1 MGSEWTEST
10 LEELSSSVS
19 YGYTES
25 ASSEKIG
32 PHFLRITDI
41 QNGVVNWDSVPY
53 CPITE
58 KDHLKYRLNEGD
70 IVVARTGNSTGENFI
85 FEGNHDAVFASYLI
99 RFAIDENL
107 AHPKFVWYSMR
118 SPSWWAF
125 VNGSKTG
132 SAQAGANAKVL
143 GRFPVDLPPLPEQ
156 KAIAH
161 ILGTLDDKIELN
173 RRMNATLEGMAQA
186 LFKSWFVD
194 FDPVIDNALA
204 AGNPIPD
211 ELASRA
217 EVRKAALASGTTQQG
232 SVDHPTL
239 SDPKSLFPAAFQF
252 TEELGWIPEG
262 WVVQEIRDRTESI
275 QYGLTQSASE
285 QKCGPKF
292 LRITDIR
299 GGAIDWNSVPY
310 CEIPPEQ
317 YEKYRI
323 NEGDIFVART
333 GASTGENVYVTS
345 PKESVFASYLVRFTF
360 EDRSI
365 GRLVGMFMRSPK
377 YFDHIEGIL
386 GGSAQPNASAQALA
400 SATMV
405 FPDPD
410 VAKLFFSEV
419 SAMDDRKASND
430 HETQTLTKLRD
441 TLLPKLISG
450 ELHIPGAVKLAEE
463 IAV

>member
-1 MGSEWTEST
+1 MGSEWAEST

-25 ASSEKIG
+25 ASSENIG

-41 QNGVVNWDSVPY
+41 QNGVVDWDSVPY

-58 KDHLKYRLNEGD
+58 KDHLKYKLNEGD

-85 FEGNHDAVFASYLI
+85 FEGDHDAVFASYLI

-173 RRMNATLEGMAQA
+173 RRMNATLEGLAQA

-211 ELASRA
+211 ELAPRA
-217 EVRKAALASGTTQQG
+217 ELRKKALANGTSQQG
-232 SVDHPTL
+232 SLDHPTL
-239 SDPKSLFPAAFQF
+239 SNSKSLFPAAFQF

-262 WVVQEIRDRTESI
+262 WDISSFGDVSNCFDRKRIPLSKKQREEKKPGAIPYYGATSIMDFIDEWIFDDTYLLVGEDGSVMKDDGSPFI
-275 QYGLTQSASE
+275 QYIWGKTWVNNHAHVLQGDDGVSTEHLILFMQA
-285 QKCGPKF
+285 QD
-292 LRITDIR
+292 IT
-299 GGAIDWNSVPY
+299 PY
-310 CEIPPEQ
+310 
-317 YEKYRI
+317 
-323 NEGDIFVART
+323 VT
-333 GASTGENVYVTS
+333 GAVQLKINQ
-345 PKESVFASYLVRFTF
+345 KNMN
-360 EDRSI
+360 SI
-365 GRLVGMFMRSPK
+365 PFLNA
-377 YFDHIEGIL
+377 
-386 GGSAQPNASAQALA
+386 GSDLNRC
-400 SATMV
+400 
-405 FPDPD
+405 
-410 VAKLFFSEV
+410 FSECITPFYERI
-419 SAMDDRKASND
+419 RKLTEEN
-430 HETQTLTKLRD
+430 ETLTKLRD

-450 ELHIPGAVKLAEE
+450 ELCIPNSPQLASE
-463 IAV
+463 ALR